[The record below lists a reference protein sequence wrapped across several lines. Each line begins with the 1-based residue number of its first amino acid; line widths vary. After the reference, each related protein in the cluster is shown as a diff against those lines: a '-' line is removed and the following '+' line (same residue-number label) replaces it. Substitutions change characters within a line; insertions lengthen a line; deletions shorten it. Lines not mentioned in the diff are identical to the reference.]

1 MQSDQD
7 LEALV
12 KLLPSLSHQ
21 LWVSPF
27 LQLLSD
33 CACRIQSLG
42 VLVPLVQRHLV
53 QLGLCCVQPLFHALE
68 SAISPIWCFE
78 WVSGCWLWGGAI
90 RKAVPFVE
98 LRLQNVRIP
107 ERGPGVTYWN
117 PFHGKMFRDSLS
129 LEQRLE
135 GNWQKKMG
143 SQLGSWLWPLKTKK
157 GVQCLYGDYGTWL
170 MVNPPYYPTTSG

>member
-42 VLVPLVQRHLV
+42 VLVPLVQRHLI

-68 SAISPIWCFE
+68 SAISPIGCFE
-78 WVSGCWLWGGAI
+78 WVRGCWL
-90 RKAVPFVE
+90 
-98 LRLQNVRIP
+98 
-107 ERGPGVTYWN
+107 
-117 PFHGKMFRDSLS
+117 
-129 LEQRLE
+129 
-135 GNWQKKMG
+135 
-143 SQLGSWLWPLKTKK
+143 
-157 GVQCLYGDYGTWL
+157 
-170 MVNPPYYPTTSG
+170 

>member
-42 VLVPLVQRHLV
+42 MLVPLVQRHLI

-68 SAISPIWCFE
+68 SAISPIGCFE
-78 WVSGCWLWGGAI
+78 RVRGCWLGARAI

-98 LRLQNVRIP
+98 LMLQNVRIP

-117 PFHGKMFRDSLS
+117 PFHGRKCSGTHSLWS
-129 LEQRLE
+129 
-135 GNWQKKMG
+135 
-143 SQLGSWLWPLKTKK
+143 K
-157 GVQCLYGDYGTWL
+157 GWKGIGRRRWD
-170 MVNPPYYPTTSG
+170 PTML